1 MSSSCFNFRTFEGQH
16 SGAFGVCSECHDRNL
31 QQNFRCQRQIWIT
44 QTKAIFLMKWHIL
57 YPRIILY
64 TNVLLI
70 RFPCGLWEVLIF
82 NHRITCF
89 LFWKFYKRTE
99 NTKLRY
105 LKIRILPFEYPI
117 TIQMEVLLS
126 HVLSDYLYA
135 MLLSWNCRYCLSSHD
150 IVSDMGKFCQMY
162 TKTYITR
169 YLFFYIYTYL
179 IPLYDRSYFA

>member
-1 MSSSCFNFRTFEGQH
+1 
-16 SGAFGVCSECHDRNL
+16 
-31 QQNFRCQRQIWIT
+31 
-44 QTKAIFLMKWHIL
+44 MKWHIL

-89 LFWKFYKRTE
+89 LSE
-99 NTKLRY
+99 NFTRELKTQNY
-105 LKIRILPFEYPI
+105 LKIRILPFKYPI

-135 MLLSWNCRYCLSSHD
+135 MLLSWNCRNCLSSHD
-150 IVSDMGKFCQMY
+150 VVSDMGKFCQMY

>member
-16 SGAFGVCSECHDRNL
+16 SGAIGVCSEFHDRNL

-70 RFPCGLWEVLIF
+70 RFPWGLWEVLIF
-82 NHRITCF
+82 NHSITCF

-99 NTKLRY
+99 NTKL
-105 LKIRILPFEYPI
+105 LKNQNFTFWI
-117 TIQMEVLLS
+117 S
-126 HVLSDYLYA
+126 HHNSDGG
-135 MLLSWNCRYCLSSHD
+135 S
-150 IVSDMGKFCQMY
+150 IVSCFEW
-162 TKTYITR
+162 
-169 YLFFYIYTYL
+169 LFICNVIILKLQELFVLTWYSIWYG
-179 IPLYDRSYFA
+179 